1 MVMGMKELEEFL
13 KQEDIVL
20 FDGAMG
26 TQLDELGLP
35 MSGGVNLSHPEQLMK
50 VHKAYLKSGAQIL
63 ITNTLTMNRPFIEAH
78 DLGIDV
84 REVNLAGAKLAIAAG
99 DEHFVVGDIS
109 STGILLD
116 PFGELTSDKAFEG
129 FREQAQSL
137 AEGGVDGFLVETMY
151 DLKESLLAVRA
162 CKEVSDLPIIATIAF
177 NSPKNGGRTIM
188 GDSAIECARQL
199 ENAGASVV
207 GANCGDLS
215 PAQIAD
221 VIAAMRSATDLPL
234 LAQPN
239 AGKPEMLEGE
249 TVFRM
254 EAEEFAAGISKC
266 IEAGASMV
274 GGCCGTTPE
283 HIQAVSANLVR

>member
-1 MVMGMKELEEFL
+1 MTDLAQFVHRDE
-13 KQEDIVL
+13 IIL

-35 MSGGVNLSHPEQLMK
+35 MSGGVNLSHPEQVLK
-50 VHKAYLKSGAQIL
+50 VHEAYLHSGAQIL

-84 REVNLAGAKLAIAAG
+84 GEVNLAGAKLANDAG
-99 DEHFVVGDIS
+99 NDHFVVGDIS
-109 STGILLD
+109 STGILLE
-116 PFGELTSDKAFEG
+116 PFGGLPAAKAFDG
-129 FREQAQSL
+129 FREQAQAL
-137 AEGGVDGFLVETMY
+137 VEGGVDGFLVETMY

-162 CKEVSDLPIIATIAF
+162 CREVSDHPIMATIAF
-177 NSPKNGGRTIM
+177 NTSKDGGRTIM

-199 ENAGASVV
+199 EDAGVSAL

-215 PAQIAD
+215 PEQVAD
-221 VIAAMRSATDLPL
+221 VIAAMGEGTELPL

-239 AGKPEMLEGE
+239 AGNPQMVEGG
-249 TVFRM
+249 TVFVM
-254 EAEEFAAGISKC
+254 EPEEFALGISKC
-266 IEAGASMV
+266 IQAGATMV

-283 HIQAVSANLVR
+283 HIQEISTRFLR

>member
-1 MVMGMKELEEFL
+1 MKEFEEFL

-20 FDGAMG
+20 LDGAMG

>member
-1 MVMGMKELEEFL
+1 MGMKEFEEFL

-20 FDGAMG
+20 LDGAMG

>member
-1 MVMGMKELEEFL
+1 MDMKEFGEFL
-13 KQEDIVL
+13 KRGDIVL

-26 TQLDELGLP
+26 TRLDVFGLP
-35 MSGGVNLSHPEQLMK
+35 MSGGVNLSHPEQVMK
-50 VHKAYLKSGAQIL
+50 VHEAYLKSGAQIL

-78 DLGIDV
+78 DLGVDV
-84 REVNLAGAKLAIAAG
+84 GEVNLAGTKLAIAAG
-99 DEHFVVGDIS
+99 DDHYVVGDIS

-116 PFGELTSDKAFEG
+116 PYGELTSDKAFEG
-129 FREQAQSL
+129 FCEQAQAL

-162 CKEVSDLPIIATIAF
+162 CKEVSDLPIMATIAF

-199 ENAGASVV
+199 ENAGASAV

-215 PAQIAD
+215 PTQIAD
-221 VIAAMRSATDLPL
+221 VIAAMRTATDLPL

-239 AGKPEMLEGE
+239 AGKPEILAGE

-266 IEAGASMV
+266 IKAGASLV

-283 HIQAVSANLVR
+283 HIRAVSANLVR

>member
-1 MVMGMKELEEFL
+1 LE
-13 KQEDIVL
+13 
-20 FDGAMG
+20 
-26 TQLDELGLP
+26 
-35 MSGGVNLSHPEQLMK
+35 
-50 VHKAYLKSGAQIL
+50 
-63 ITNTLTMNRPFIEAH
+63 
-78 DLGIDV
+78 
-84 REVNLAGAKLAIAAG
+84 
-99 DEHFVVGDIS
+99 
-109 STGILLD
+109 

-129 FREQAQSL
+129 FHEQAQAL
-137 AEGGVDGFLVETMY
+137 AKGGVDGFLVETMY
-151 DLKESLLAVRA
+151 DLKEALLAVRA
-162 CKEVSDLPIIATIAF
+162 CKEVSDLPIMATIAF

-215 PAQIAD
+215 PTQIAD
-221 VIAAMRSATDLPL
+221 VIAAMRTATDLPL

-239 AGKPEMLEGE
+239 AGKPEMLAGE

-266 IEAGASMV
+266 IEAGAALV

-283 HIQAVSANLVR
+283 HIQAVSANLAR

>member
-1 MVMGMKELEEFL
+1 
-13 KQEDIVL
+13 
-20 FDGAMG
+20 
-26 TQLDELGLP
+26 
-35 MSGGVNLSHPEQLMK
+35 
-50 VHKAYLKSGAQIL
+50 
-63 ITNTLTMNRPFIEAH
+63 
-78 DLGIDV
+78 
-84 REVNLAGAKLAIAAG
+84 
-99 DEHFVVGDIS
+99 
-109 STGILLD
+109 
-116 PFGELTSDKAFEG
+116 
-129 FREQAQSL
+129 
-137 AEGGVDGFLVETMY
+137 
-151 DLKESLLAVRA
+151 
-162 CKEVSDLPIIATIAF
+162 
-177 NSPKNGGRTIM
+177 M

>member
-1 MVMGMKELEEFL
+1 MGMKEFEEFL

-162 CKEVSDLPIIATIAF
+162 CRDVSDLPIIATIAF
-177 NSPKNGGRTIM
+177 NSTKNGGRTIM
-188 GDSAIECARQL
+188 GDWAADCAQQL
-199 ENAGASVV
+199 ESEGASVV
-207 GANCGDLS
+207 GVNCGELT
-215 PAQIAD
+215 PEETAV
-221 VIAAMRSATDLPL
+221 VIAEMRTATDLPL

-239 AGKPEMLEGE
+239 AGSPELIDGK
-249 TVFRM
+249 TVFGM
-254 EAEEFAAGISKC
+254 DPKQFGAGIQKC
-266 IEAGASMV
+266 IDAGASLV

-283 HIQAVSANLVR
+283 HIRMVSVLLSD